1 MQNNENHPNRRR
13 IRNFFREKGYY
24 IVLGLCVCA
33 VGVSGWL
40 FVSNA
45 VSEKRSLQ
53 SETLSIATSAEDPQ
67 AGKSSGGKTAPTTAP
82 AAEETAPA
90 AAMTDDSVRE
100 AAASV
105 RVWPVSGE
113 AQAAYS
119 VDALQYNA
127 TTQDWRT
134 HAGVDLTAAVGTPV
148 RAAGSGVVTA
158 VYDDEYLGTTVI
170 VNHPDGHVS
179 QYSNLA
185 VMPSVSAGDSV
196 EAGQTI
202 SIGGVPYTVVGVL
215 RQSGDT
221 LQEGGRDDQI
231 YISYNNALKLMGS
244 RAVNLYMFMATSR
257 DTAAA
262 AKTVIDDC
270 LYDYYQD
277 ENAYYTMTMAEQVQ
291 MINAMMGVA
300 MLVLVA
306 IAAISL
312 LVGGIGIMNI
322 MLVSVTERTREIGI
336 RKSLGAKRRDIR
348 WQFIIEAGT
357 TSAIGGVVGI
367 LFGCLVATV
376 VGSLIGGVL
385 VSQMG
390 VGSNVTFSATPTTGA
405 VLVSFGVSVGIGIL
419 FGYLPANKA
428 AKLNPI
434 DALRYD

>member
-67 AGKSSGGKTAPTTAP
+67 ASKSSGGKTAPTTAP

-90 AAMTDDSVRE
+90 AAMTDDTVRE
-100 AAASV
+100 AA
-105 RVWPVSGE
+105 
-113 AQAAYS
+113 
-119 VDALQYNA
+119 ALQYNA

-202 SIGGVPYTVVGVL
+202 GAVGATALLEIADEPHLHFAVYAN
-215 RQSGDT
+215 GDT
-221 LQEGGRDDQI
+221 
-231 YISYNNALKLMGS
+231 
-244 RAVNLYMFMATSR
+244 
-257 DTAAA
+257 
-262 AKTVIDDC
+262 IDP
-270 LYDYYQD
+270 
-277 ENAYYTMTMAEQVQ
+277 AEF
-291 MINAMMGVA
+291 
-300 MLVLVA
+300 
-306 IAAISL
+306 
-312 LVGGIGIMNI
+312 
-322 MLVSVTERTREIGI
+322 I
-336 RKSLGAKRRDIR
+336 R
-348 WQFIIEAGT
+348 
-357 TSAIGGVVGI
+357 
-367 LFGCLVATV
+367 
-376 VGSLIGGVL
+376 
-385 VSQMG
+385 
-390 VGSNVTFSATPTTGA
+390 
-405 VLVSFGVSVGIGIL
+405 
-419 FGYLPANKA
+419 
-428 AKLNPI
+428 
-434 DALRYD
+434 

>member
-90 AAMTDDSVRE
+90 AAMTDDTVRE

-148 RAAGSGVVTA
+148 RAAGSSVVTA

-202 SIGGVPYTVVGVL
+202 GAVGATALLEIADEPHLHFAVYAN
-215 RQSGDT
+215 GDT
-221 LQEGGRDDQI
+221 
-231 YISYNNALKLMGS
+231 
-244 RAVNLYMFMATSR
+244 
-257 DTAAA
+257 
-262 AKTVIDDC
+262 IDP
-270 LYDYYQD
+270 
-277 ENAYYTMTMAEQVQ
+277 AEF
-291 MINAMMGVA
+291 
-300 MLVLVA
+300 
-306 IAAISL
+306 
-312 LVGGIGIMNI
+312 
-322 MLVSVTERTREIGI
+322 I
-336 RKSLGAKRRDIR
+336 R
-348 WQFIIEAGT
+348 
-357 TSAIGGVVGI
+357 
-367 LFGCLVATV
+367 
-376 VGSLIGGVL
+376 
-385 VSQMG
+385 
-390 VGSNVTFSATPTTGA
+390 
-405 VLVSFGVSVGIGIL
+405 
-419 FGYLPANKA
+419 
-428 AKLNPI
+428 
-434 DALRYD
+434 

>member
-53 SETLSIATSAEDPQ
+53 SETLS
-67 AGKSSGGKTAPTTAP
+67 TAP

-90 AAMTDDSVRE
+90 AAMTDDSIRE

-202 SIGGVPYTVVGVL
+202 GAVGATALLEIADEPHLHFAVYAN
-215 RQSGDT
+215 GDT
-221 LQEGGRDDQI
+221 
-231 YISYNNALKLMGS
+231 
-244 RAVNLYMFMATSR
+244 
-257 DTAAA
+257 
-262 AKTVIDDC
+262 IDP
-270 LYDYYQD
+270 
-277 ENAYYTMTMAEQVQ
+277 AEF
-291 MINAMMGVA
+291 
-300 MLVLVA
+300 
-306 IAAISL
+306 
-312 LVGGIGIMNI
+312 
-322 MLVSVTERTREIGI
+322 I
-336 RKSLGAKRRDIR
+336 R
-348 WQFIIEAGT
+348 
-357 TSAIGGVVGI
+357 
-367 LFGCLVATV
+367 
-376 VGSLIGGVL
+376 
-385 VSQMG
+385 
-390 VGSNVTFSATPTTGA
+390 
-405 VLVSFGVSVGIGIL
+405 
-419 FGYLPANKA
+419 
-428 AKLNPI
+428 
-434 DALRYD
+434 